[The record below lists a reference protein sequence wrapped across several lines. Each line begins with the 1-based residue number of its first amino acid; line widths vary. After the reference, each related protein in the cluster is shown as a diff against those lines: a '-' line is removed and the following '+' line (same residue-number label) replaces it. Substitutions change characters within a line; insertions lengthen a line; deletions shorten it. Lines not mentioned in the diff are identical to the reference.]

1 VKKPTKRVMQALER
15 VFAAEIGGHS
25 YQMRPSK
32 LRDEL
37 VSEGLITNPYTSVA
51 AGWPRVDIHNL
62 VDLTDK
68 GRRLYCEFCE
78 GGR

>member
-15 VFAAEIGGHS
+15 VLAAEVMGDS

-32 LRDEL
+32 LRDEM
-37 VSEGLITNPYTSVA
+37 VAEGLISNPYTSVA
-51 AGWPRVDIHNL
+51 AGWPQVDIHNL

-78 GGR
+78 GGE